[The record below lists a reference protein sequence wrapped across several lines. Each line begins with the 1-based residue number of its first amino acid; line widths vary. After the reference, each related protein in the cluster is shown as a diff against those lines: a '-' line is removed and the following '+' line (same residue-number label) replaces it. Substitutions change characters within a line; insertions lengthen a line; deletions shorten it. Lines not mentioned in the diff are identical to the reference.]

1 MPPLKPKPT
10 FKKEVKVATI
20 PPSKKRPKSFF
31 EEYYYGVLTLEFL
44 IVALVV
50 GAGGMGFWR
59 GILVGLLIAAI
70 TAVAWQFRQY
80 ARFKDHPSTQLNLAP
95 KPPEIKPIRPA
106 KRPPVPVGP
115 DGKKVFPPS
124 YFPPLRDKKPKQ

>member
-1 MPPLKPKPT
+1 MPPLSPKPN
-10 FKKEVKVATI
+10 FKKEVKVTTI
-20 PPSKKRPKSFF
+20 PPSKKRQKSFF
-31 EEYYYGVLTLEFL
+31 EEYYYPVLAVEFV

-59 GILVGLLIAAI
+59 GILVGLLIAAV

-80 ARFKDHPSTQLNLAP
+80 ARFKDHPSAQLNLAP

-106 KRPPVPVGP
+106 KRAPVPVGP

-124 YFPPLRDKKPKQ
+124 YFPPLRDKKPNK

>member
-1 MPPLKPKPT
+1 MPLKPKPT

-20 PPSKKRPKSFF
+20 PPSKKRQKSFF
-31 EEYYYGVLTLEFL
+31 EEYYYGVLTAEFL

-59 GILVGLLIAAI
+59 GILVGLLIAAT
-70 TAVAWQFRQY
+70 TAVVWQFRQY